1 MPRLARLLDQLLVD
15 GRDSGL
21 RAHAPVMK
29 IVLPAADREGLLGF
43 IAG

>member
-1 MPRLARLLDQLLVD
+1 MD

-29 IVLPAADREGLLGF
+29 IVLPAADREGWLGF

>member
-1 MPRLARLLDQLLVD
+1 VD

-29 IVLPAADREGLLGF
+29 TVLPAADREGLLGF